1 MRGIHV
7 APWIVVV
14 AAGMLLHVAAC
25 LPFGAP
31 CCDDDVD
38 CAEGARCF
46 EGRCAPRCDNQ
57 AELADAQCDE
67 GERCVAGA
75 GVCRADDPEVELER
89 CSYRDSSR

>member
-1 MRGIHV
+1 MRAYVLSWRVG
-7 APWIVVV
+7 AAV
-14 AAGMLLHVAAC
+14 AAALSFGGC

-46 EGRCAPRCDNQ
+46 EGRCAPRCDDE

-67 GERCVAGA
+67 GERCVPGA
-75 GVCRADDPEVELER
+75 GVCRAADPEAELSA
-89 CSYRDSSR
+89 CSYQDEQR